1 MSDYDAGRDALA
13 RCQTALEASRRSFS
27 HAEARFATG
36 DIARIELLA
45 AERLLH
51 EAETACARAHATT
64 AVQLVALYKAIG
76 GGWDL
81 PDAPTSKHVSIGAT
95 VGEGQ

>member
-1 MSDYDAGRDALA
+1 
-13 RCQTALEASRRSFS
+13 
-27 HAEARFATG
+27 
-36 DIARIELLA
+36 
-45 AERLLH
+45 
-51 EAETACARAHATT
+51 
-64 AVQLVALYKAIG
+64 VQLVALYKAIG